1 MENLFSEAN
10 RTLSQVIRIFRR
22 SPPLRYGVPVVFLVI
37 WYLATGDLLSLLAL
51 IVALALGWLSAQ
63 EPPRY

>member
-1 MENLFSEAN
+1 MENLFIDAN
-10 RTLSQVIRIFRR
+10 RALGQIVRIFRR
-22 SPPLRYGVPVVFLVI
+22 SPPLRYGAPMAFLVI
-37 WYLATGDLLSLLAL
+37 WYLATGDLLSSLAM

>member
-22 SPPLRYGVPVVFLVI
+22 SSPLRYGVPVVFLVI